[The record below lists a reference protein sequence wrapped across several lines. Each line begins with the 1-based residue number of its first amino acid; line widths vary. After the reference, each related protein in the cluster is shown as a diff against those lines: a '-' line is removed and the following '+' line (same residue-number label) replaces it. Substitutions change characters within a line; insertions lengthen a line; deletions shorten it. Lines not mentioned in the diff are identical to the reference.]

1 MILSLNELKNRD
13 FSLSKIH
20 IYYQTPVYRELQ
32 SKGRK
37 YNGFLYI
44 LRGNCHYYHENG
56 DFSLSAGAIVYLP
69 YGSHH
74 RLVIE
79 SEDIAF
85 YRIDFR
91 LEVDGEVVLFSNTPM
106 KLCSHAPAECA
117 EALQTLA
124 EKYQFL
130 DNTVAKKALLCTA
143 LSSLCDPADTPRREK
158 LEPATRYLLEHLTE
172 KVSCEY
178 LAKLCLLSQ
187 ARFYD
192 LFRLEYGMPPLEYR
206 AHLLTKRAK
215 HLLSDGNFSVTE
227 VSEMLG
233 FESVSYFSRFF
244 KKHTGISPAKYKET
258 GVSL

>member
-1 MILSLNELKNRD
+1 MIISLNELKNRD

-20 IYYQTPVYRELQ
+20 VFYQTPVYRELE
-32 SKGRK
+32 SNGRK
-37 YNGFLYI
+37 YNGLLYI
-44 LRGNCHYYHENG
+44 LRGNCHYYHKNG
-56 DFSLSAGAIVYLP
+56 DFSLTAGSVVYLP
-69 YGSHH
+69 YDSHH

-79 SEDIAF
+79 SEEIAF
-85 YRIDFR
+85 QRIDFR
-91 LEVDGEVVLFSNTPM
+91 LEVDGEVALFSNTPL
-106 KLCSHAPAECA
+106 KLCNHAPAECA
-117 EALQTLA
+117 EALQALA

-130 DNTVAKKALLCTA
+130 DNTIAKKALLCTA
-143 LSSLCDPADTPRREK
+143 LSALCDPADTPRREK
-158 LEPATRYLLEHLTE
+158 LAPASQYLLEHLTE

-206 AHLLTKRAK
+206 AHLLTTRAK
-215 HLLSDGNFSVTE
+215 QLLTDGNFSVTD
-227 VSEMLG
+227 VADMLG

-258 GVSL
+258 GVSQ